1 MMTATIELAPI
12 PTDVESTI
20 EFALSQ
26 NDRAQALVESV
37 VKSGLR
43 NVFFVG
49 CGGSYTGHV
58 PAAYQLE
65 TRSVVPTYL
74 LNADEFNT
82 RKPAQLGKGSLVITG
97 SHTGTT
103 KETVRAA
110 ELAKNAGATIASVSR
125 EATSVL
131 AQHADA
137 AFSYE
142 SKTTVYAAKQ
152 VLGMQLAYAV
162 LEQTGQ
168 SGDWAASRT
177 ALEALP
183 TALLVTQREG
193 EELSARIADDIKNA
207 DNTYVL
213 GAGPSWAAAYG
224 LSMCYMMEMQ
234 WMHSGAFNSGEFFH
248 GAFEIV
254 TEDTPVILFQ
264 AEDASRPMGER
275 ARVFLE
281 KYTKRLFVIDSKDFS
296 LPGVP
301 LAQRGEVGA
310 IATGTFT
317 TRLAKHLEHA
327 RQHSLE
333 NRRYMFKVEY

>member
-1 MMTATIELAPI
+1 MSTTLPLAPI
-12 PTDVESTI
+12 PSDVESTI
-20 EFALSQ
+20 EFTLAQ
-26 NDRAQALVESV
+26 NERAQQLVASAV
-37 VKSGLR
+37 ATGLR
-43 NVFFVG
+43 NVWFVG
-49 CGGSYTGHV
+49 CGGSYTGHI
-58 PAAYQLE
+58 PAAYLLE
-65 TRSVVPTYL
+65 TNSVVPTYI
-74 LNADEFNT
+74 LNSDEFNT
-82 RKPAQLGKGSLVITG
+82 RKPAQLGAGSLVITG

-110 ELAKNAGATIASVSR
+110 NLAREAGATVASISR
-125 EATSVL
+125 EATSPL
-131 AQHADA
+131 AQAAHA

-152 VLGMQLAYAV
+152 VLGMQFAHAV

-168 SGDWAASRT
+168 AGDWTASRT

-183 TALLVTQREG
+183 HALLVTQQEG
-193 EELSARIADDIKNA
+193 EELSARIANAIKDA
-207 DNTYVL
+207 PNTYVL
-213 GAGPSWAAAYG
+213 GAGPSWAGAYG
-224 LSMCYMMEMQ
+224 LSMCYLMEMQ

-281 KYTKRLFVIDSKDFS
+281 QYTSQLHVIDSKDFS

-301 LAQRGEVGA
+301 THKRGEVSA

-317 TRLAKHLEHA
+317 TRLAKHLEFV
-327 RQHSLE
+327 RQHSLDT
-333 NRRYMFKVEY
+333 RRYMFKVQY